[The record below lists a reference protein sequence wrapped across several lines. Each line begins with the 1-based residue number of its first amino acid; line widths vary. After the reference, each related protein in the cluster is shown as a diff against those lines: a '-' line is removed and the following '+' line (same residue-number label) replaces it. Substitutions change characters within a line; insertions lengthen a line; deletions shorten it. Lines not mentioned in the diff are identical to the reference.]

1 MMGGMENKEGFFGN
15 KHTYLLDNF
24 SEEALPGKYII
35 RLKKKECKESLPK
48 ILTFLTSYFI

>member
-1 MMGGMENKEGFFGN
+1 MYHVVRLSDQKLIGGMENKEGCYGN

-35 RLKKKECKESLPK
+35 RIKKK
-48 ILTFLTSYFI
+48 